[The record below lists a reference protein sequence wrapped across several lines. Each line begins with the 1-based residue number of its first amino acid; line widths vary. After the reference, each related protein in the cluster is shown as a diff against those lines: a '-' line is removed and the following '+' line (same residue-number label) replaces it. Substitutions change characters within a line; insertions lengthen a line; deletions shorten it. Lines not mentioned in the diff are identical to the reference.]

1 MDKMQDILKKTGMK
15 VTKNR
20 LAVLDLLI
28 TSAKPMSVED
38 IFKKLKKADQVTIY
52 RILNQFVLKDVVY
65 QTDFRSGKAYFEFQD
80 HHHHHIVC
88 KGCGCL
94 EEVDICLP
102 ESFVKKVASQSNKFK
117 NISDHALEFFGVC
130 GKCDRIKL

>member
-1 MDKMQDILKKTGMK
+1 MDKMQDILKDAGMK

-28 TSAKPMSVED
+28 TSGKPLSVED

-52 RILNQFVLKDVVY
+52 RILNQFVLKDIVY

-88 KGCGCL
+88 KSCGDL
-94 EEVDICLP
+94 EEVEICLP
-102 ESFVKKVASQSNKFK
+102 ENFIKKIQNNSTKFKKV
-117 NISDHALEFFGVC
+117 SDHALEFFGTC
-130 GKCDRIKL
+130 GKCSKI

>member
-1 MDKMQDILKKTGMK
+1 MDKMQEILKNAGMK

-28 TSAKPMSVED
+28 TSKKPLSVED
-38 IFKKLKKADQVTIY
+38 IFKKLKTADQVTIY
-52 RILNQFVLKDVVY
+52 RILNQFVLNDIVY

-88 KGCGCL
+88 KCCGDL
-94 EEVDICLP
+94 EEVEVCLP
-102 ESFVKKVASQSNKFK
+102 EKFIEKVQKSSSKFKKV
-117 NISDHALEFFGVC
+117 SDHALEFFGTC
-130 GKCDRIKL
+130 CKCDKIK